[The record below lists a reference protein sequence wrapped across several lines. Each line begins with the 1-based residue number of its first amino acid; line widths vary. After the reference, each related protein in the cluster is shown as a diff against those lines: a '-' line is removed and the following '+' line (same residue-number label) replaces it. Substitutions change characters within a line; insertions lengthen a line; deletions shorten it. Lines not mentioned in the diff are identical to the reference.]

1 MKELEN
7 NKKHFMLDNVSS
19 KCSLEE
25 IRKIWRMHEK
35 MELSYKNIDVEAL
48 IHLNKN
54 EIEQG
59 GKESNVEKKWK
70 SFLERLKDDSN
81 S

>member
-1 MKELEN
+1 
-7 NKKHFMLDNVSS
+7 MLDNVSS